1 MEEDRYDP
9 APDIGELHR
18 CGVSLMQHINL
29 FFDETDACMVLSGN
43 AGMTAHRPLTAQT
56 ANRIATRR

>member
-18 CGVSLMQHINL
+18 CGVSLMDRINL
-29 FFDETDACMVLSGN
+29 FPDEADARMVLRSN
-43 AGMTAHRPLTAQT
+43 AGLTAHRPLTAQT